1 MKHPFNT
8 LTKADVEYLRKKP
21 AGMPRGKGGFT
32 YNFSQAE
39 VDVAIKHLQTLYTG
53 RVYQTFAE
61 KILIRNEVY

>member
-8 LTKADVEYLRKKP
+8 LTKADVELLRKKS

-32 YNFSQAE
+32 YNFSRAE
-39 VDVAIKHLQTLYTG
+39 VDAAIQHLETLYSG
-53 RVYQTFAE
+53 RIYQTFAE